1 MIYIMHRINTIRE
14 LDKIPVEFGV
24 EIDIRGFGRKILLS
38 HDPIDESK
46 KYDELENYLKYYNHS
61 FIIFNMKEAGYEQ
74 RVIELAEKL
83 NLKDYFLLDV
93 EFPYLYNATRKN
105 RFRKIAVRYSEAEPI
120 EFVNAQKE
128 NEIQLVDWIWIDT
141 NTRLP
146 LTKKI
151 MEQMQGFKTCLV
163 SPERWGRPDD
173 IEKYAYFLSEQ
184 KIRIDAIMTSPEFVN
199 IWRRSYG

>member
-1 MIYIMHRINTIRE
+1 MHRINTIRE
-14 LDKIPVEFGV
+14 LDKIPVEFGL

-46 KYDELENYLKYYNHS
+46 KYDELENYLKYYKHS

-93 EFPYLYNATRKN
+93 EFPFLYNATRKN

-128 NEIQLVDWIWIDT
+128 NELPLVDWIWIDT

-184 KIRIDAIMTSPEFVN
+184 NIMIDAIMTSPEFVK